1 MAARLEIGFLIRQ
14 LQQGHKI
21 EMPDSRPMPTIGRG
35 CHELRV
41 NDMRQAWRVIY
52 RVDSD
57 AILVVAMFS
66 KKTNRTPKR
75 IIGHAKRLLAQYDA
89 N

>member
-1 MAARLEIGFLIRQ
+1 MAARREIGFLIRQ

-21 EMPDSRPMPTIGRG
+21 GMPDSRPMPTIGRG

-41 NDMRQAWRVIY
+41 TDMRQAWRVIY

-57 AILVVAMFS
+57 AILVVAMFC